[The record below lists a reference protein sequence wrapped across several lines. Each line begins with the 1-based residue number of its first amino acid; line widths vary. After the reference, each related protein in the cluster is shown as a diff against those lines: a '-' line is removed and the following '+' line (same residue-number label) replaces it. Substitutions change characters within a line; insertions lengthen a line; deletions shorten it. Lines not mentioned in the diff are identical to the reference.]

1 MEVFKRCLA
10 VLEIIWCISQVYS
23 FSLKGKQL
31 VGTIEF
37 QDASDAPEKLEDG
50 SCLNLALQ
58 DATDFTTAAKELART
73 TDKEIKEPFD
83 KDKTLKYRINM
94 PELDLNEKKKYS
106 IFAVLN
112 NGWCKKEENEIDS
125 GEWIKDGD
133 FLTDT
138 KFVVDDFEKC
148 KKESSE
154 ECHGPKISL
163 VQSKNEDEGKK
174 HESKDN
180 EKEDKDD
187 KDNRDDR

>member
-1 MEVFKRCLA
+1 MEVVKRYFA
-10 VLEIIWCISQVYS
+10 IVEIICCISQVHS

-50 SCLNLALQ
+50 SCLNVALQ
-58 DATDFTTAAKELART
+58 DATDFTTAAKELAKA
-73 TDKEIKEPFD
+73 TDKEIKAPFD
-83 KDKTLKYRINM
+83 KDKTLKYKIDM
-94 PELDLNEKKKYS
+94 SDLDLNEKKKYS

-112 NGWCKKEENEIDS
+112 NGWCKEEEGEIDS
-125 GEWIKDGD
+125 GEWIKDED

-148 KKESSE
+148 KKESSK

-163 VQSKNEDEGKK
+163 VKNKNEDEGKK
-174 HESKDN
+174 HENKEK
-180 EKEDKDD
+180 EKEDKDKKDD
-187 KDNRDDR
+187 K